1 MTALAERRVTL
12 PTRPLLM
19 VIWVT
24 AVLIAIAWGAL
35 FGILGRDGWPAWLGA
50 AAAGVVAVS
59 ATLALA
65 VIRPWHPRALGT
77 WPMLWA
83 VASFLKWPPTL
94 AGAFLLYSATPLSK
108 GALGASV
115 LAAYLAILAGETR
128 VYAETMKRLVPQ
140 GDEPT
145 G

>member
-1 MTALAERRVTL
+1 VTTIAERRVTL
-12 PTRPLLM
+12 PTRPLML

-24 AVLIAIAWGAL
+24 AALVAIVWAVV
-35 FGILGRDGWPAWLGA
+35 FVFVSRDGWPAWLGG

-59 ATLALA
+59 ATLAL
-65 VIRPWHPRALGT
+65 VIIRPWRPRALAE
-77 WPMLWA
+77 WPTLWV

-108 GALGASV
+108 GALAASV
-115 LAAYLAILAGETR
+115 LAAYVAVLAGETR
-128 VYAETMKRLVPQ
+128 VYAETMKRFVPS
-140 GDEPT
+140 GSEPT